1 MILSSLFE
9 RVKSLFKTAEKKAVT
24 ALNTKTIT
32 FTTVTGD
39 PADLTALPPFN
50 RQDPREVAAMTVLAL
65 CRYTKNQEECFAM
78 LNDLRGPDPLSN
90 IDKEFIRDRFADEH
104 DYVMRSYF
112 VGAKPDND
120 YTPSRPLQVKVIEQ
134 SNSFDNTTYARL
146 WIQCGGSDSPRQV
159 TLRKKPSTGEWFVNQ
174 HQFLLAGI
182 RLPKSQDKWA

>member
-39 PADLTALPPFN
+39 PTDLTALPPFN
-50 RQDPREVAAMTVLAL
+50 RQDPKEVAAMTVLAL
-65 CRYTKNQEECFAM
+65 CRYSKNQEECFAM
-78 LNDLRGPDPLSN
+78 LNDLKGPDPLSN
-90 IDKEFIRDRFADEH
+90 IDKEFIRDRFAD
-104 DYVMRSYF
+104 
-112 VGAKPDND
+112 
-120 YTPSRPLQVKVIEQ
+120 RPLQVKVIEQ